1 MNITASVGAWEKGAK
16 NLAPD
21 VTLVQQLLTQA
32 AQLLGR
38 AEIDPGGVDGGI
50 VRPPRPSSTVKAI
63 RAFQRLCG
71 FGVDGRIDPGGRTWQ
86 RLSAVVEGSVT
97 VPPPGDTCFPFAQPA
112 TADWAHSPRAFGSN
126 RNGGKRAHAGCD
138 LYAPVGRIV
147 HAVRDGT
154 VLRDPYAFY
163 AETDALEIDHGD
175 FVLRYGEIKPG
186 CTLRKGDTVKIG
198 QPIAKVGL
206 LVGIGVPSAMLHLEM
221 YKGDASG
228 PLSQKSAEHS
238 ARRGDGV
245 PFMRRADLI
254 DPTPFLNDWKTRLA
268 TP

>member
-1 MNITASVGAWEKGAK
+1 MEISASVGAWEKGAK

-21 VTLVQQLLTQA
+21 VTVVQQLLTQA

-38 AEIDPGGVDGGI
+38 PEINPGGVDGAIG
-50 VRPPRPSSTVKAI
+50 RPPRSSGTVKAI
-63 RAFQRLCG
+63 RAFQSLSG

-86 RLSAVVEGSVT
+86 RLTAVVEGSVS

-112 TADWAHSPRAFGSN
+112 TADWAHSPRSFGSN

-138 LYAPVGRIV
+138 LYAPVGRTIY
-147 HAVRDGT
+147 AVRDGT
-154 VLRDPYAFY
+154 VLRDPYVFY

-206 LVGIGVPSAMLHLEM
+206 LIGINVPSAMLHLEM
-221 YKGDASG
+221 YSGKASG
-228 PLSQKSAEHS
+228 SLSLKSAEGS
-238 ARRGDGV
+238 ARRRDGV